1 LRLQARHAIFSNP
14 RRQSLVKAILRDS
27 MKNLAINR
35 LRDFLS
41 ILTED
46 LAGKYTCWPK
56 CLSVDFVRLLFR
68 EGLSRS
74 GRKWR
79 FLG

>member
-46 LAGKYTCWPK
+46 LA
-56 CLSVDFVRLLFR
+56 D
-68 EGLSRS
+68 
-74 GRKWR
+74 
-79 FLG
+79 